1 MSSAPASSRTLARA
15 PLAEPS
21 ATLRQSRPA
30 ADARPPQYTGV
41 VTQLLEAAL
50 AQLAKLP
57 PAEQDRVGRWLL
69 EELRDE
75 QLWDHQF
82 RGSQDVLS
90 KLAAEALSDL
100 AAARRRSIPTVV
112 MADGSASIASRT
124 GA

>member
-1 MSSAPASSRTLARA
+1 
-15 PLAEPS
+15 
-21 ATLRQSRPA
+21 
-30 ADARPPQYTGV
+30 